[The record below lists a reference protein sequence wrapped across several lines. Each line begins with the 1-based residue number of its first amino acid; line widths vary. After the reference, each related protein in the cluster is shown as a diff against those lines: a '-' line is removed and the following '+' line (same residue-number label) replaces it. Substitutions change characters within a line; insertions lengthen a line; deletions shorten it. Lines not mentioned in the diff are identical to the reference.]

1 MTRPVGVTAS
11 AVVAIIGSVVTLLF
25 AGLMVASAYIPE
37 AQIPSS
43 YRGIVMW
50 AAAAFVT
57 LAALGGWTAV
67 GLFRMRDWARTSIL
81 VFAGIMATLSLLSL
95 VLVMV
100 IPLPP
105 TPGATPNAP
114 SASTMRSVMAAFYGG
129 PLVIGV
135 WWLVLFNK
143 KSIKQAFTAAGAP
156 GEASRRPLSVS
167 IIGWWNVVGGA
178 ICLIPATMSMPA
190 FIAGVILTG
199 WSATLAY
206 VFFAAV
212 GLYLGWGL
220 LKLDERARV
229 LMIAWLALS
238 AVHVAYVAL
247 VPGPRD
253 RMREFERSLRIEGM
267 PPQQPAFDA
276 TTFAT
281 SMMLFAVV
289 FFALAIWFLV
299 RNKAAFRHDGEPAVS
314 TPSA

>member
-11 AVVAIIGSVVTLLF
+11 AVVAIVGSVVTLLF

-143 KSIKQAFTAAGAP
+143 KSIKEAFRAGAP
-156 GEASRRPLSVS
+156 SEASRRPLSVS

-238 AVHVAYVAL
+238 AMHVAYVAL
-247 VPGPRD
+247 VPGPRE
-253 RMREFERSLRIEGM
+253 RMREFERSLRIQGT
-267 PPQQPAFDA
+267 PQQPTFDP

-281 SMMLFAVV
+281 YMMLFALAFV
-289 FFALAIWFLV
+289 ALAIWFLV
-299 RNKAAFRHDGEPAVS
+299 RNKAAFRHDGELAVS
-314 TPSA
+314 PPSA